1 MFGLVTLAL
10 RLGRYV
16 DLLQG
21 TSTEW
26 SMPTTIVGKNAYSSL
41 LYADLTTDVI
51 QKHGV
56 YSYSYA
62 DTDDDLGS
70 SPSSSPAYIHLAF
83 QVGPTHIP
91 KDRHAVGRV
100 RASGVRRQVDV

>member
-1 MFGLVTLAL
+1 MA
-10 RLGRYV
+10 
-16 DLLQG
+16 
-21 TSTEW
+21 
-26 SMPTTIVGKNAYSSL
+26 TTIVGKNAYSSL

-62 DTDDDLGS
+62 DTDDYLGS

-83 QVGPTHIP
+83 QVGGGSNTHP
-91 KDRHAVGRV
+91 QRSARR
-100 RASGVRRQVDV
+100 RASRGVRCTSSS

>member
-41 LYADLTTDVI
+41 LYADLATDVI

-91 KDRHAVGRV
+91 KDRHAAGRV
-100 RASGVRRQVDV
+100 GASGVRRQVDV